1 MTQAPIRLA
10 YSITSVPR
18 TQRVLLLPHLQLS
31 SPPMLE
37 ADVRQLRTKLHQ
49 LDQPIVQEIC
59 KSTVFGQITDTQL
72 ARLLPLLAQ
81 RRTAIGD
88 QRLRIVDLPLRPR
101 AKVQREAGQIVVTL
115 GLENEDG
122 SWVEWNSGRL
132 LAGSEAFFLV
142 DFRAHPILSP
152 APWNLSTWM
161 HEPTIK
167 LSGERLQPAGRD
179 TLIRELV
186 AAGVPP
192 QDLDALAV
200 RRGPPHS
207 FVLTITQ
214 TQLNQGEPEL
224 GAKLEAHYDAG
235 VVTLDSQRSAANLY
249 VEAGET
255 QGQEPAA
262 EVEAEASAEQVPT
275 TEAEPEALDLS
286 ESEDEVGD
294 VELTERDI
302 GAEDE
307 ARNLMRQVGFM
318 YDKTQ
323 GLYVTRGEAAL
334 KILDPTLKLFP
345 KHWQIERGNFALKF
359 HQDLRLDTS
368 VQLLEERGLL
378 DLRIRIE
385 SVNDDETVA
394 ALVDMQ
400 ELLVWLQSGRRYVR
414 LSDGSFAAP
423 SAKFRQGLRII
434 KDLGADGDRA
444 LISPLCI
451 GLLRA
456 IGDVAA
462 LKAVDEATR
471 AWLEEISEIQSP
483 KSVPVPKGL
492 SASLRDY
499 QRRGLDWLMMLHRFR
514 LTGILA
520 DDMGLGKTLQ
530 SLALLL
536 SVRDSEGS
544 KPSMVIAPTSVV
556 PVWRDEAMRFAPDLK
571 VVTWY
576 GAPEIRRTL
585 PAQDADLIVTS
596 YGILRRDVEIF
607 EKINFRYVILD
618 EAQNTKNAS
627 SHNAHAIRRLKSE
640 RRLALSGTPLE
651 NRPEELWSI
660 FDFLA
665 PGFLGSLRYFRKTY
679 VLAMNKQENDVRG
692 LLRMRL
698 QPLILRRLKQQVASD
713 LPDKIESTMRCEMG
727 SAQRA
732 LYEHVAGELRASIKE
747 KISKVG
753 IESAQMDILAA
764 LTRLRQICCD
774 PALLPIPNG
783 VKTPASAK
791 LELFEELIR
800 EALDSDR
807 AIVVFSQFVQMQR
820 RIIDVVRKL
829 GVEPLWLHGGTKNR
843 DKVVANFQ
851 DPKGPPVIVVS
862 LRAGGTGLTL
872 TRADTVVHYDPWWNP
887 AVERQATDRAH
898 RLGQKKVVSV
908 YRLICANSIEERVL
922 ALAERKEALAQELL
936 ASEGGAGAKQIS
948 SEEVLALFA

>member
-18 TQRVLLLPHLQLS
+18 TQRVLLLPHLHVS
-31 SPPMLE
+31 EPPMLE
-37 ADVRQLRTKLHQ
+37 ADVRQLRSKLHQ

-88 QRLRIVDLPLRPR
+88 QRLRIVDLALRPR
-101 AKVQREAGQIVVTL
+101 AKVLREAGQIVVTL

-122 SWVEWNSGRL
+122 SWVEWSSGRL

-142 DFRAHPILSP
+142 DFRAFPILSP

-167 LSGERLQPAGRD
+167 LTGDRLQPAGRD
-179 TLIRELV
+179 ALIRELV
-186 AAGVPP
+186 ASGVPP

-207 FVLTITQ
+207 FVLTIVQ

-235 VVTLDSQRSAANLY
+235 VVLLDSQRSAANLY
-249 VEAGET
+249 VEAGESQT
-255 QGQEPAA
+255 PSPISESQDAAVPEQIQAA
-262 EVEAEASAEQVPT
+262 ENQ
-275 TEAEPEALDLS
+275 TELLPD
-286 ESEDEVGD
+286 DEVSD
-294 VELTERDI
+294 VELTERDVA
-302 GAEDE
+302 AEDD
-307 ARNLMRQVGFM
+307 ARNLMRQVGFV
-318 YDKTQ
+318 YDKPQ
-323 GLYVTRGEAAL
+323 GLYVTRGESAL
-334 KILDPTLKLFP
+334 KILDPSLKLFP
-345 KHWQIERGNFALKF
+345 KHWKIERGNFALKF

-400 ELLVWLQSGRRYVR
+400 ELLIWLQSGRRYVR

-434 KDLGADGDRA
+434 KDLGADGERA

-456 IGDVAA
+456 MGDVAA
-462 LKAVDEATR
+462 LKAVDAATR
-471 AWLEEISEIQSP
+471 AWLDEISEIQSP
-483 KSVPVPKGL
+483 KSVEVPKGL

-536 SVRDSEGS
+536 SVKDSEGP

-576 GAPEIRRTL
+576 GAPEVRRTL
-585 PAQDADLIVTS
+585 PAENADLIVTS

-774 PALLPIPNG
+774 PALLPIPKG

-791 LELFEELIR
+791 LELFEELMR

-829 GVEPLWLHGGTKNR
+829 GVDPLWLHGGTKNR

-851 DPKGPPVIVVS
+851 DPKGPPIIVVS

-936 ASEGGAGAKQIS
+936 ASEGGSGAKQIS